1 MKRAKIRNDLI
12 WQKDKNKTATW
23 DIMRHKIK
31 TGNQIKIYP
40 SNRAVL
46 IFLPI
51 ISHYEIIKTD
61 IDQIR
66 TDTERK
72 EIHKNDYI

>member
-1 MKRAKIRNDLI
+1 
-12 WQKDKNKTATW
+12 
-23 DIMRHKIK
+23 MRHKIK